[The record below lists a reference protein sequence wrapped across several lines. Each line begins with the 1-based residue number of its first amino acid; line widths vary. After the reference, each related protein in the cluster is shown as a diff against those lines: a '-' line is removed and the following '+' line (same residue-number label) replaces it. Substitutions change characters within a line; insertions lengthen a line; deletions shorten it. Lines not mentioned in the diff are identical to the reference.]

1 MIELATEP
9 PRPERRGGLERRRH
23 DPRAPELVPA
33 IARGSRDPVV
43 RDLVPVLEQLYARR
57 HALRAELRTPIG
69 KLLFPAFP
77 ELLARPPRKPRGAL
91 EAELAG
97 DFERRRSDGFETVIR
112 VLLTLA
118 ACCNWRTMEILDP
131 GGGFLSVH
139 RLAELAELPC
149 YLVAPK
155 DEDDRQRRFRMDT
168 AERALRMLRL
178 ARILCFTKQQREQL
192 EDGRFTST
200 APALRKLSVHFFTKV
215 GGALTRTFL
224 WRRGELKK
232 WRGRGRQ
239 RDDRQRAPGQGADV
253 RVSESLEA
261 VRRLHPAPAIGGAVG
276 AKVAAGKGSTPPDL
290 VDLVQS
296 ENPSWAFPDVL
307 REAGRRWAELE
318 PPPGGASAP
327 PELE

>member
-1 MIELATEP
+1 MIDAAQTARGP
-9 PRPERRGGLERRRH
+9 ASAPGRRLH

-57 HALRAELRTPIG
+57 GALRAELRSSIG

-77 ELLARPPRKPRGAL
+77 ELLARPPRKPRGAA

-97 DFERRRSDGFETVIR
+97 DFEHRRSDGFETVIR
-112 VLLTLA
+112 VLLALA

-131 GGGFLSVH
+131 SGGFLSVH
-139 RLAELAELPC
+139 RLAELAELPFH
-149 YLVAPK
+149 LVAPR
-155 DEDDRQRRFRMDT
+155 DEEDRQRRFRMDT
-168 AERALRMLRL
+168 VERALRALRL

-192 EDGRFTST
+192 DDGRFTST

-239 RDDRQRAPGQGADV
+239 RDDRRQRAPGEGADV

-261 VRRLHPAPAIGGAVG
+261 VRRARAPAPIGGPIG
-276 AKVAAGKGSTPPDL
+276 AKLAGGKGSTPPDL
-290 VDLVQS
+290 VDLVQA
-296 ENPSWAFPDVL
+296 ENPSWAFPDIL
-307 REAGRRWAELE
+307 REAQRRWLELE
-318 PPPGGASAP
+318 PPGGGAGAP